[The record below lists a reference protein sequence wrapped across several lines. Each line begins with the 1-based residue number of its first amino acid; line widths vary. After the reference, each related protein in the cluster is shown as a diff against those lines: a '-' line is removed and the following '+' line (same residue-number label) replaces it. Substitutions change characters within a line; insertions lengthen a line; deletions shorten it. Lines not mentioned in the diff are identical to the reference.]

1 MASQLQPNVSEN
13 WADRIFDSKG
23 KLVMSELRKYA
34 KATYGDPTTAAAFV
48 ATVKAEAESGT
59 VEKGYTK
66 EGALKSFITYK
77 KDKDGKIILDA
88 NEKPI
93 PINTKMANRL
103 TRLNAL
109 PANASGEDIFNI
121 VYDDATRTNK
131 YKLGNTEAGDGYKYR
146 GRGLIQITGKDK
158 YKKLGDRL
166 GVDLVANPDLL
177 DTDKNLMLKA
187 TSLYLDDKNFTGNLD
202 TPDLTSDR
210 LQKIIG
216 HHNGVASGQTKTPAE
231 LRWEDAKAQH
241 TAMYG
246 VDMPASSQPIQVMS
260 SPRPQMRPQQQEV
273 PAVSTISQQV
283 PQPLAI
289 EQAVMEASAM
299 PVPPPQPPI
308 QQVPLN
314 PAGGVIPLRLDK
326 LNQGTQ
332 KVMPQQYADGTTG
345 VIPEWLKSYSKETQ
359 NAYLLREN
367 TIGERDKNIAVAEQR
382 EIDSNFYPI
391 INPEVMEPVPDDMR
405 GSPQGFSGLSDQQ
418 ISQAFNEMNA
428 DRSAFNPVVPAYVP
442 QPGDMLGYPKGQFKN
457 SFGQMV
463 QAAQENRADMSA
475 FNPVV
480 PPIAPAP
487 ALPVIPASFA
497 GDQAPLGNGL
507 DLTQLSMN
515 DLQVLSK
522 RNPSMV
528 PLIRQEITRRNTN
541 TAGRNMDVAM
551 GDDGRARVP
560 LSYIEDPRVKPYLQ
574 PNMAYNVDGNQV
586 RYDPIVPAIQQVPNP
601 RNIGGSEGYGSL
613 GFAPV
618 DTTDYDLLSESD
630 LAFLASRGDDAAIEQ
645 QKLNEIKRSQEQDQM
660 SSPVMDPIDLQ
671 TPILAPLDAA
681 ELKVYSAQEAVDNTN
696 QEIKRLESIS
706 TTLGNSN
713 FVEEEI
719 NSLKN
724 KLVADQIALEEAKAG
739 EVAATLPNN
748 NNDVPPPVITQI
760 PADPAMDNREKVLN
774 DMDSVSNGTG
784 LTTNN
789 NGAVTTADGKPVPEP
804 TDEQLK
810 LLADNAGSD
819 TGTLSNTLGPTFKA
833 LFGLETQDLTRALGF
848 YLMSRLSGASHE
860 GSMRW
865 AGVTVL
871 KQAEVRDA
879 KNLKTK
885 EALAKDNK
893 TIKALVDAGYTEA
906 SARSYV
912 QTKLEDVL
920 KKSGSGTQGKYPRTG
935 QSATLGITGIPGLRF
950 VQGFEVDSGPD
961 NIGKYNVYRVP
972 TGKPGEFIEMT
983 EDQLA
988 SWVNT
993 KGGNTQPFDKAVNT
1007 SAGEQAAA
1015 IAFTNS
1021 LQPRINEMFSG
1032 KDYDNIRTEAPLAF
1046 AAAANFMQDKM
1057 GYTFNDPGVQS
1068 DATVVL
1074 MTAMEDMRDDMK
1086 SGRVK
1091 DVNNAAPYI
1100 KRAIMSS
1107 ASLGAGQTWLTSDGK
1122 GQIDATKT
1130 NGIWQSLSNI
1140 NSDPGVIKTNF
1151 RKLYQTYASLKKE
1164 GNLPSASI
1172 DKNENEFY
1180 VFLHTTLANKEYRKT
1195 ILGE

>member
-574 PNMAYNVDGNQV
+574 PNMAYTVDGNQV
-586 RYDPIVPAIQQVPNP
+586 RYDPIVPAIQQVSDP
-601 RNIGGSEGYGSL
+601 RNLGGSEGYGQTMANVPPEDIVQAQQVL
-613 GFAPV
+613 NPYDFNPYGNNPMGEIPV
-618 DTTDYDLLSESD
+618 IENVDGYTNEELRVLANTDN
-630 LAFLASRGDDAAIEQ
+630 ASGTPW
-645 QKLNEIKRSQEQDQM
+645 QKLYRNVHNVK
-660 SSPVMDPIDLQ
+660 L
-671 TPILAPLDAA
+671 L
-681 ELKVYSAQEAVDNTN
+681 
-696 QEIKRLESIS
+696 RLE
-706 TTLGNSN
+706 
-713 FVEEEI
+713 
-719 NSLKN
+719 
-724 KLVADQIALEEAKAG
+724 
-739 EVAATLPNN
+739 
-748 NNDVPPPVITQI
+748 
-760 PADPAMDNREKVLN
+760 
-774 DMDSVSNGTG
+774 
-784 LTTNN
+784 
-789 NGAVTTADGKPVPEP
+789 
-804 TDEQLK
+804 
-810 LLADNAGSD
+810 
-819 TGTLSNTLGPTFKA
+819 
-833 LFGLETQDLTRALGF
+833 
-848 YLMSRLSGASHE
+848 
-860 GSMRW
+860 
-865 AGVTVL
+865 
-871 KQAEVRDA
+871 
-879 KNLKTK
+879 
-885 EALAKDNK
+885 
-893 TIKALVDAGYTEA
+893 
-906 SARSYV
+906 
-912 QTKLEDVL
+912 
-920 KKSGSGTQGKYPRTG
+920 
-935 QSATLGITGIPGLRF
+935 
-950 VQGFEVDSGPD
+950 
-961 NIGKYNVYRVP
+961 
-972 TGKPGEFIEMT
+972 
-983 EDQLA
+983 
-988 SWVNT
+988 
-993 KGGNTQPFDKAVNT
+993 
-1007 SAGEQAAA
+1007 
-1015 IAFTNS
+1015 
-1021 LQPRINEMFSG
+1021 
-1032 KDYDNIRTEAPLAF
+1032 
-1046 AAAANFMQDKM
+1046 
-1057 GYTFNDPGVQS
+1057 
-1068 DATVVL
+1068 
-1074 MTAMEDMRDDMK
+1074 
-1086 SGRVK
+1086 
-1091 DVNNAAPYI
+1091 
-1100 KRAIMSS
+1100 
-1107 ASLGAGQTWLTSDGK
+1107 
-1122 GQIDATKT
+1122 
-1130 NGIWQSLSNI
+1130 
-1140 NSDPGVIKTNF
+1140 
-1151 RKLYQTYASLKKE
+1151 QTYKHKQMQ
-1164 GNLPSASI
+1164 
-1172 DKNENEFY
+1172 
-1180 VFLHTTLANKEYRKT
+1180 V
-1195 ILGE
+1195 